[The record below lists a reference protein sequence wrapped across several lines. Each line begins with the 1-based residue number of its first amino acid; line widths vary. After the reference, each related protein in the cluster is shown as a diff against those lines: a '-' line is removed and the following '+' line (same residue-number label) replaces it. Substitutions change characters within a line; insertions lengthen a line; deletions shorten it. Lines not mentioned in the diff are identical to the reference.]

1 MSKYTKMLYEQQ
13 QQAQTPTKSPS
24 GSSLPGTSQMS
35 AQSVPQQTMLGRPM
49 TQSMAGG
56 ALGQSFKPPQI
67 AASQQQPSQRFD
79 PKSLGTVGNDS
90 ACEQSFY
97 SQKELT
103 QQLSVQQSQ
112 KPEREDFSSPSS
124 SHQSSMMDFQV
135 SRKLDNTFGGAQ
147 ANQSQI
153 ISPVNDTK
161 MTDNEAFQAF
171 LSKQDNQGEDSDY

>member
-1 MSKYTKMLYEQQ
+1 
-13 QQAQTPTKSPS
+13 
-24 GSSLPGTSQMS
+24 
-35 AQSVPQQTMLGRPM
+35 MLGRPM
-49 TQSMAGG
+49 TQSIAGG
-56 ALGQSFKPPQI
+56 QQLKPPQI
-67 AASQQQPSQRFD
+67 AASQQPFKFD
-79 PKSLGTVGNDS
+79 PKSLGKVGNDS

-171 LSKQDNQGEDSDY
+171 LSKQDNPGEDSDY